1 MNWTKAKNIAKL
13 GGALAISAG
22 ASVLVLE
29 CPYFNISLFLKC
41 NVDFHYNAISMSAT
55 IGGFLFT
62 GISILISTLE
72 KSRIK
77 RLWDYNYLDNLYRA
91 AFIGISA
98 NVVTLVVALLV
109 ILLDIKEK
117 IQRIFVS
124 VEIAS
129 IITSLVFFIWSIW
142 LMLFVISRL
151 KDKE

>member
-41 NVDFHYNAISMSAT
+41 NVD
-55 IGGFLFT
+55 
-62 GISILISTLE
+62 
-72 KSRIK
+72 
-77 RLWDYNYLDNLYRA
+77 NYLDNLYRA

-129 IITSLVFFIWSIW
+129 IITSLVFFIWSIR

>member
-77 RLWDYNYLDNLYRA
+77 RLWDYNYQK
-91 AFIGISA
+91 
-98 NVVTLVVALLV
+98 LL
-109 ILLDIKEK
+109 
-117 IQRIFVS
+117 R
-124 VEIAS
+124 
-129 IITSLVFFIWSIW
+129 
-142 LMLFVISRL
+142 
-151 KDKE
+151 

>member
-109 ILLDIKEK
+109 ILLDIKDTTHFCK
-117 IQRIFVS
+117 C
-124 VEIAS
+124 
-129 IITSLVFFIWSIW
+129 
-142 LMLFVISRL
+142 
-151 KDKE
+151 

>member
-77 RLWDYNYLDNLYRA
+77 RLWDYLYRA

-129 IITSLVFFIWSIW
+129 IITSLVFFIWSIR

>member
-72 KSRIK
+72 NVYGTITI
-77 RLWDYNYLDNLYRA
+77 LTIFTVLHLQVYRPM
-91 AFIGISA
+91 
-98 NVVTLVVALLV
+98 
-109 ILLDIKEK
+109 
-117 IQRIFVS
+117 
-124 VEIAS
+124 
-129 IITSLVFFIWSIW
+129 W
-142 LMLFVISRL
+142 
-151 KDKE
+151 